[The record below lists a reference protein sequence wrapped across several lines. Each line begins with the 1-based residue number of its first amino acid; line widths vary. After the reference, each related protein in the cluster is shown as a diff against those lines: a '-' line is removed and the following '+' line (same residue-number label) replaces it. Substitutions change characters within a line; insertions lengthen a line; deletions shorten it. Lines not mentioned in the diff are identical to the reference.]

1 MPGKIAKVQLLLFL
15 ILTMTLSLALPAYAQ
30 PLGIPQE
37 FRGNITVN
45 GSPPPQGSTVSVRT
59 SGNQVATTTTDAQGR
74 YGYSS
79 PLVVTVST
87 DALLEFYVNGVKAQE
102 TAKYDPGKVT
112 TLNLT
117 VVSVSASPPP
127 ASPPAQTLPPAQ
139 PPLPPPSTA
148 SFAVSNLN
156 VSPSSVKTDEAVTVT
171 ADVKNSGG
179 SAGTYKIVLKV
190 NGNNEVEQT
199 ITLSAGKTQKLVF
212 NLSKPQAG
220 EYSITIDS
228 QSAKFKVSAD
238 EASWISWLI
247 KKVTNLPWWMYV
259 VIGIGGLL
267 VILVIILIIRR
278 RNAYYY

>member
-1 MPGKIAKVQLLLFL
+1 MGVNMPGKLAKAQLPLFL

-37 FRGNITVN
+37 FRGSITVN

-59 SGNQVATTTTDAQGR
+59 GGNQVATTTTDAQGR

-87 DALLEFYVNGVKAQE
+87 DALLEFYVNGVNAQE
-102 TAKYDPGKVT
+102 TTKYDPGKVT

-117 VVSVSASPPP
+117 VVSGSASPPP
-127 ASPPAQTLPPAQ
+127 SSPPTQTLSPTQ
-139 PPLPPPSTA
+139 PPLPAPSIA

-156 VSPSSVKTDEAVTVT
+156 VSPASVKPDEAVIVT
-171 ADVKNSGG
+171 ADVKNSSS
-179 SAGTYKIVLKV
+179 SAGTYKIALKV

-220 EYSITIDS
+220 EYSIAIDS
-228 QSAKFKVSAD
+228 QSTKFKVSAA
-238 EASWISWLI
+238 ETSWL
-247 KKVTNLPWWMYV
+247 TGQPWWMYA
-259 VIGIGGLL
+259 VIGISGLL
-267 VILVIILIIRR
+267 MILVIILIIRR